1 MIYRIINFVCIIS
14 ICLKSQIYIDKINV
28 KITKISYILL
38 HCRNFLFKTQIIQQR
53 IWKFCCYHL
62 TRLFQ
67 FLIAWLR
74 TNSFWKKKRKMES
87 SCSSQ
92 TKKNCKNVGMI
103 VVRSHDSFSC
113 IFQKIP
119 NKLFYWTEYT
129 IKSFYSLIHF
139 LTQVIIIND
148 CKDSDSSKLH
158 WIKSWSLW
166 IIIQF
171 W

>member
-1 MIYRIINFVCIIS
+1 MS
-14 ICLKSQIYIDKINV
+14 IVFIGYLPKSQPLFFMLIIQLHFLSIYKSHNVEIVDNGIYNDLQNYV

-62 TRLFQ
+62 TRLFK

-92 TKKNCKNVGMI
+92 TKKNCKMLVWLLSDHMTPFHVFYKKNA
-103 VVRSHDSFSC
+103 RLTFSYKNE
-113 IFQKIP
+113 FTH
-119 NKLFYWTEYT
+119 N
-129 IKSFYSLIHF
+129 S
-139 LTQVIIIND
+139 
-148 CKDSDSSKLH
+148 
-158 WIKSWSLW
+158 
-166 IIIQF
+166 
-171 W
+171 